1 MRILD
6 FTRYALSVSVSA
18 AMLCGCSGAT
28 IGRPS
33 VVPNALARPN
43 SELSGETFSSAR
55 ATSHCSSGSRY
66 SISGTFSASGKARGP
81 LPGRFIA
88 HGQVNVSITML
99 KFSEHFQI
107 RSGSQVI
114 AGFASAPASSGS
126 PTFACSRSSKL
137 SFAVEQL
144 LYRVKGSHARGGA
157 AADLSGR
164 SFNEGFQ

>member
-1 MRILD
+1 
-6 FTRYALSVSVSA
+6 
-18 AMLCGCSGAT
+18 MLGGCSGAR
-28 IGRPS
+28 IGAPPI
-33 VVPNALARPN
+33 VPNALARPN

-55 ATSHCSSGSRY
+55 ATSHCSTGSKY

-81 LPGRFIA
+81 FPGTFIA
-88 HGQVNVSITML
+88 RGQVNVSITML
-99 KFSEHFQI
+99 SFSEHFRI

-126 PTFACSRSSKL
+126 PTFACSKSSKL

-144 LYRVKGSHARGGA
+144 LYRVKGAHAHGGA

>member
-1 MRILD
+1 MRILAC
-6 FTRYALSVSVSA
+6 TRYALSVSVAA
-18 AMLCGCSGAT
+18 AMLSGCGGQ
-28 IGRPS
+28 RDMQQPL
-33 VVPNALARPN
+33 PNALTRLN
-43 SELSGETFSSAR
+43 SELSNETFSSAH
-55 ATSHCSSGSRY
+55 ATSRCSSDSTY
-66 SISGTFSASGKARGP
+66 SISGTFSASGKARDP
-81 LPGRFIA
+81 FPGTFTA

-99 KFSEHFQI
+99 SFSEHFRI

-114 AGFASAPASSGS
+114 AGFASASASTGS
-126 PTFACSRSSKL
+126 PTFACSKSSKL